1 MVALPDPDVPEVIVI
16 QDGTLP
22 TVQLHAAVIPVN
34 AIDPVPAALSSEAAA
49 GVTAASM
56 QGFAACVTVKLLPAT
71 VNVAVRSAPGL
82 AVALTLRV
90 TLPVPDVD
98 MLIHAGMP
106 VTLQVQE
113 LGAVT
118 VTVDVPATDVNA
130 RLEGEIVG
138 AGMHGSAAWLTL
150 RVRPA
155 MVTVALRNAPGFACT
170 V

>member
-1 MVALPDPDVPEVIVI
+1 MALPAPEEVIVI
-16 QDGTLP
+16 HEGTPP
-22 TVQLHAAVIPVN
+22 TVQLHEAVTPVS
-34 AIDPVPAALSSEAAA
+34 AIEPVPAALSSETPL
-49 GVTAASM
+49 GVTTASM

-71 VNVAVRSAPGL
+71 VKVAVRSTPGL
-82 AVALTLRV
+82 AAALTLRV
-90 TLPVPDVD
+90 RLPVPEVD
-98 MLIHAGMP
+98 MLIHAGIP

-118 VTVDVPATDVNA
+118 VTVDVPGAAVNV
-130 RLEGEIVG
+130 RLDGEIVG

-155 MVTVALRNAPGFACT
+155 MVTVALRAVPGFTWT